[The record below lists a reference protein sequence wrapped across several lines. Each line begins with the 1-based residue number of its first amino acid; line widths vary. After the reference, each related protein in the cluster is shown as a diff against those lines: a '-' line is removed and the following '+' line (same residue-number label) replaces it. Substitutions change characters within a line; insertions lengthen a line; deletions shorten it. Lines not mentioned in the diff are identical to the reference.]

1 MKGVNGKI
9 LEIDLTE
16 QKVNVIKLGEEI
28 YRKFLGGYGLGAWYL
43 YTHMKKNV
51 DPYSSDNILGIIP
64 GMLNVTNYPMSG
76 RFMGVSKSPLSNLYT
91 DSNSGGH
98 FGPKL
103 MMSGYDGIFIKGIS
117 EKRAYAVI
125 DHDEIYIEKAEDLW
139 GKDTKET
146 EKILKNKYSNSEI
159 ISIGKTG
166 ERKSP
171 ISCIITDFGRAL
183 GRTGLGGVMGSKNLK
198 AIVAKGNEKP
208 DLYDPEW
215 VRRIIKGFS
224 NAYKN
229 EKFVYWHK
237 YGTSNSTVRST
248 LNGDAPIKNWKGVA
262 SDEMKIEYIENLKGD
277 EVIKDNVKSYAC
289 ASCPVACGA
298 IIRRNTR
305 YGFVEGHRVEYE
317 GASLFGTSLLNTDL
331 DSIVYSFELCNRHGL
346 DVISTAAIIGFMME
360 AYEKGIVTK
369 DQLGFELKWGDP
381 DAIVKSV
388 ELIANGEGL
397 GKYMEQGVKKLSEV
411 INKNSE
417 SFAIHVHGVE
427 LPAHDPRFMPSVG
440 ITYIAD
446 PTPGRHTAGGLG
458 FFEDTLPQPPF
469 DTGFNFEFIKRY
481 EYKGKGKY
489 HAIMSNAEQVQNALG
504 FCRFRRIVPEYA
516 IMPYPEMIEAA
527 TGLKFTKEELYR
539 TGERIQNMRMI
550 FNVREGWVY
559 SENRIP
565 EIVKGTPPLKSGPL
579 KDVTVDLELMVR
591 EYFEAMGW
599 DPVTGKP
606 SDTKLKELGIYD
618 IYEKYNE

>member
-28 YRKFLGGYGLGAWYL
+28 YKKFLGGYGLGAWYL

-76 RFMGVSKSPLSNLYT
+76 RFMAVSKSPLSNLYT
-91 DSNSGGH
+91 DSNAGGH

-103 MMSGYDGIFIKGIS
+103 MMSGYDGLFIKGIS
-117 EKRAYAVI
+117 EKKIYIVI
-125 DHDEIYIEKAEDLW
+125 DHDEIYFESAEFLW

-146 EKILKNKYSNSEI
+146 EKILKEKYPNSEI
-159 ISIGKTG
+159 LSIGKAG

-171 ISCIITDFGRAL
+171 IACIITDFGRAL

-198 AIVAKGNEKP
+198 AIVSKGNVKP
-208 DLYDPEW
+208 ELYDPDW
-215 VRRIIKGFS
+215 VKRIIKSFS
-224 NAYKN
+224 SAFKN
-229 EKFVYWHK
+229 EKFQYWHK

-262 SDEMKIEYIENLKGD
+262 IDEMKIEDIEKLKGD
-277 EVIKDNVKSYAC
+277 EIIKDNLKSYAC

-298 IIRRNTR
+298 IIRKNTR
-305 YGFVEGHRVEYE
+305 YGIVEGHRVEYE

-346 DVISTAAIIGFMME
+346 DVISTAAVIGFMME
-360 AYEKGIVTK
+360 AYEEGIIK
-369 DQLGFELKWGDP
+369 KEDLGFELKWGDP

-388 ELIANGEGL
+388 ELIANGEGF
-397 GKYMEQGVKKLSEV
+397 GKYMELGVKKLSE
-411 INKNSE
+411 ILNKNSDH
-417 SFAIHVHGVE
+417 FAIHVHGVE

-440 ITYIAD
+440 ITYVTD

-458 FFEDTLPQPPF
+458 FFEDTIPQPPF
-469 DTGFNFEFIKRY
+469 DPGIKFEFIKRY
-481 EYKGKGKY
+481 EYKNKGKY
-489 HAIMSNAEQVQNALG
+489 HAVMSNAEQVQNALG
-504 FCRFRRIVPEYA
+504 FCRFRRTVPEYA
-516 IMPYPEMIEAA
+516 TMPYPEMIEAA
-527 TGLKFTKEELYR
+527 TGLKFDKYELYK

-550 FNVREGWVY
+550 FNVREGWTY
-559 SENRIP
+559 EENKIP
-565 EIVKGTPPLKSGPL
+565 GRAIGIPPLESGPL
-579 KDVTVDLELMVR
+579 KGITVDLDLMVR

-599 DPVTGKP
+599 DIKTGHPTKE
-606 SDTKLKELGIYD
+606 KLKELGIYD
-618 IYEKYNE
+618 IYIKYL